1 MRYLYPINPDYKD
14 ARHYQAQR
22 GHNAACAN
30 GSAHIT
36 RTNAEEFVTC
46 EKCRA
51 IIDAKYTADSGVD
64 TYDVYFGKVRTNKK
78 PLTLAEA
85 LEVQA
90 IFKKDNFVTPVSL
103 IKI

>member
-1 MRYLYPINPDYKD
+1 MRYLYPINPNYKD

-22 GHNAACAN
+22 GQNVACAN

-51 IIDAKYTADSGVD
+51 IIDAKYTAESGID
-64 TYDVYFGKVRTNKK
+64 MYDVYFGSARTNRK

-85 LEVQA
+85 LEVKA
-90 IFKKDNFVTPVSL
+90 IFEADNFTTTVSL